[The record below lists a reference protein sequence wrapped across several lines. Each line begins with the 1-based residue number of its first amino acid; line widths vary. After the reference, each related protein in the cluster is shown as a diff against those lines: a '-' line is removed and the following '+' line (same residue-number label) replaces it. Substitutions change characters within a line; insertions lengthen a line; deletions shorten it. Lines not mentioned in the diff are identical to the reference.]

1 MNHTHAIHIKGE
13 GMKTDVF
20 RVVIAPDEDR

>member
-1 MNHTHAIHIKGE
+1 MNNKPAIHIKGN